1 MSTSVAA
8 AAGEDLF
15 LLAALGI
22 PMSLI
27 LIFVIYLISTG
38 RWDDV
43 KRIGPLLSVP
53 GVVTGAAVV
62 FRAYYQSEWGQYLS
76 NAMIL
81 IAYAIGLYL
90 IIREFNLARRR
101 VSRAGLEGADD

>member
-1 MSTSVAA
+1 MAA
-8 AAGEDLF
+8 ATGEDLF

-22 PMSLI
+22 PVSLI
-27 LIFVIYLISTG
+27 VIFVIYLISTG

-53 GVVTGAAVV
+53 GIVTGAAVV
-62 FRAYYQSEWGQYLS
+62 FRTYYKSDWGQYLS

-90 IIREFNLARRR
+90 IIREFNLARRPSR
-101 VSRAGLEGADD
+101 FSRAGLGADD